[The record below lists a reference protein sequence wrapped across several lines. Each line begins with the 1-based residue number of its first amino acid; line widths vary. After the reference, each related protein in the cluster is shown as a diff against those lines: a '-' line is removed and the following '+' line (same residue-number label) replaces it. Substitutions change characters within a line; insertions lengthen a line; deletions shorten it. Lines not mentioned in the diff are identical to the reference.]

1 MNTCF
6 PIYACVIR
14 LDIEQLLSTPHHL
27 QKYEQVIKYWSIIFQ
42 QSACTIAGAW
52 TQSYSVLELYR
63 TWLPACLSSSNNAMI
78 IARCPTG
85 LIADSATGQARF
97 EDCMWVNFSSYR
109 SRTLLGNYS
118 TWTRLSLST
127 AVTEGMVLA
136 EETMTWSQAFR
147 KGSLSIC
154 WGWWARGWTVN
165 NISWG
170 YELTLLVKLPRTP
183 ARGDHKSR

>member
-1 MNTCF
+1 VLVLSQGPEHNHIVYLNYTGYDC
-6 PIYACVIR
+6 PHAYLLLTTQWLSPVIPPVWLQIRPQDKQGLKIAC
-14 LDIEQLLSTPHHL
+14 
-27 QKYEQVIKYWSIIFQ
+27 
-42 QSACTIAGAW
+42 G
-52 TQSYSVLELYR
+52 
-63 TWLPACLSSSNNAMI
+63 
-78 IARCPTG
+78 
-85 LIADSATGQARF
+85 
-97 EDCMWVNFSSYR
+97 VNFSSYR